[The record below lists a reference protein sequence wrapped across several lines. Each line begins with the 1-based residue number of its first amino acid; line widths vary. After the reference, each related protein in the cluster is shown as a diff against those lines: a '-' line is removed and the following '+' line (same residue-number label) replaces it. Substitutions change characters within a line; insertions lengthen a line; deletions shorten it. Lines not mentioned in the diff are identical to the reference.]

1 MIALIGY
8 PGHLSIEERLWSQE
22 ELPNTFSEISKKYMT
37 NNNIIVLNNKYK
49 TKLADQY
56 IKLRDDYGWKEAK
69 KKIIPIISYVLEN
82 ELPKSGENIDTMMLF
97 DKIQKIISDSL
108 KSNNSGG

>member
-1 MIALIGY
+1 MKERTW
-8 PGHLSIEERLWSQE
+8 PESSNVFSDLSKQ
-22 ELPNTFSEISKKYMT
+22 YMT
-37 NNNIIVLNNKYK
+37 NNKPMVLNHNYK
-49 TKLADQY
+49 TKLTNQFFR
-56 IKLRDDYGWKEAK
+56 LRQEYGFTRGKEK
-69 KKIIPIISYVLEN
+69 MISILSYVLEK